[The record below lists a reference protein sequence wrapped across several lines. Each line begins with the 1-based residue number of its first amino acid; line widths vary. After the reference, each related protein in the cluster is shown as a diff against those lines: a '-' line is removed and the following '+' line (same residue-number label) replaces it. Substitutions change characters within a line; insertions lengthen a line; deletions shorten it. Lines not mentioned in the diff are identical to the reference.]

1 MKNPLALIFFLLP
14 LQFTGSADALHA
26 PRPFMAC
33 VLPGMDDALDLLL
46 WLRSCFL
53 NHFNSEVSLCC
64 VRRSLAISFEKVD
77 GWIS

>member
-1 MKNPLALIFFLLP
+1 MIQLLVYRGFYCSVKVMKNPLALIFFLLP

-46 WLRSCFL
+46 
-53 NHFNSEVSLCC
+53 
-64 VRRSLAISFEKVD
+64 
-77 GWIS
+77 